1 MRLHHRTPLH
11 LLLLFLLPSPLCQA
25 QSPFVVRRGSSLVQN
40 EETFSFS
47 GVNIYWLGQ
56 DENNPDVPE
65 GPSPH
70 YSHPSLFRIDDV
82 LTSAKSMGAL
92 VVRSHTLGQ
101 LMTINNDLELEL
113 MVGSSRNIYRDW
125 RLPRL
130 PQWLERNSPA

>member
-1 MRLHHRTPLH
+1 MRLHHHTP
-11 LLLLFLLPSPLCQA
+11 LLLLLSSPLCQA

-82 LTSAKSMGAL
+82 LTSAKSMGSL

-101 LMTINNDLELEL
+101 LMTINNNLEL
-113 MVGSSRNIYRDW
+113 MELMVKTSRNIYRDW